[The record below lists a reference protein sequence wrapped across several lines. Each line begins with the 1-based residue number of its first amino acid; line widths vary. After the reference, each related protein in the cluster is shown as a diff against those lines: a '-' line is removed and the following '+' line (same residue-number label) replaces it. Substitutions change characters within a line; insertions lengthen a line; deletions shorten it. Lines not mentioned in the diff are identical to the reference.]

1 MKKRPLE
8 QEIVEIMEVSHATI
22 EKSREQGIQRRAIN
36 VNVNGNVPVNINED
50 MMGESQRSDDKTN
63 AREEN
68 KRPPM
73 F

>member
-1 MKKRPLE
+1 M
-8 QEIVEIMEVSHATI
+8 SNATI
-22 EKSREQGIQRRAIN
+22 EKSREQGIQRRAVN

-63 AREEN
+63 AREEA
-68 KRPPM
+68 RPPM

>member
-68 KRPPM
+68 NRPPM